1 MQFSLQYFCD
11 IIGPGTMDNEWKK
24 SCDMRTYWNSL
35 RKVHL
40 IVHSSNCIIIIR
52 IDRVFIPKL
61 YYCFRILAYLYTSEC
76 QNGIRAD
83 IFSVQNSANF

>member
-24 SCDMRTYWNSL
+24 SCDMNLLEYLVLEKYTLLSN
-35 RKVHL
+35 
-40 IVHSSNCIIIIR
+40 NCIIVR
-52 IDRVFIPKL
+52 IDRVFFPKL
-61 YYCFRILAYLYTSEC
+61 HYYFRILADLYTLEC

-83 IFSVQNSANF
+83 IFSVQSSANF